1 MKEKSEKELK
11 AKKVKESKKDK
22 SIKTE
27 KQDKK
32 MKKDKKEKGIS
43 KVTQTIKRK
52 WLIDGTKT
60 TILVLLILA
69 IFFGISFAMQKLDL
83 TPIDLSADKLYTL
96 TDISKDVNLYFVG
109 YSEDDTTLDL
119 AKQYTKAN
127 EKIKVETVT
136 ADDRPDLA
144 QKYGFQSGDQA
155 IIVECGEKYKVLS
168 YNDLVTYDSTTYET
182 ISIAE
187 EKLTK

>member
-69 IFFGISFAMQKLDL
+69 IFFGKFLSKHISEESMKKLSGIL
-83 TPIDLSADKLYTL
+83 FI
-96 TDISKDVNLYFVG
+96 IFG
-109 YSEDDTTLDL
+109 
-119 AKQYTKAN
+119 
-127 EKIKVETVT
+127 II
-136 ADDRPDLA
+136 
-144 QKYGFQSGDQA
+144 GF
-155 IIVECGEKYKVLS
+155 IF
-168 YNDLVTYDSTTYET
+168 N
-182 ISIAE
+182 
-187 EKLTK
+187 